1 MTAINDAT
9 PADRP
14 ADQPSQPEGGPK
26 PAPIPVP
33 NEMPARTAAE
43 PTSSQAGE
51 AIRADN
57 GERITLKKLLAA
69 MPVMQASD
77 LHIKPLIPPTYRIG
91 GHLRPVQTPALTP
104 HQADA
109 FVRPLM
115 TDEQNE
121 RFERDG
127 HIDFAWF
134 LEAGPH
140 KGERFRCNFFKAGQH
155 SGAAIRRVNAKI
167 PDYDSLNLPPIYS
180 KIVEKNTQGLVLVVG
195 VTGSGKSSTL
205 AAMVDHINRI
215 RGVNIITIEDPV
227 EYRFTQDKSII
238 SQREIGIDVA
248 DFPTALRS
256 VVRQDPDVILIGE
269 MRDHDTILAAIQ
281 AAETGHL
288 VFGTLH
294 TSDAMGAFGRM
305 LEFFPEK
312 ERGFVR
318 NALSGCLI
326 AICAQRLIPAV
337 EDFKAKI
344 VPATE
349 VLLNNAVVRDKIR
362 EGEDGDLPAIINTS
376 EGEGMHSFTRSF
388 ADLVKKEWVDLPT
401 ARLYAPNKE
410 ALNASVKGLEVK
422 AQTLVS
428 RIKGAR

>member
-1 MTAINDAT
+1 MTAINDAI
-9 PADRP
+9 PANDSP
-14 ADQPSQPEGGPK
+14 TTQPTAE
-26 PAPIPVP
+26 PVP
-33 NEMPARTAAE
+33 AAPVATPGPVAAGPTE
-43 PTSSQAGE
+43 PGE
-51 AIRADN
+51 AIRAEN

-91 GHLRPVQTPALTP
+91 GHLRPVSAPPLTNE
-104 HQADA
+104 QSDA

-115 TDEQNE
+115 SDEQNE

-134 LEAGPH
+134 LESGPH

-167 PDYDSLNLPPIYS
+167 PDYESLNLPPIYS
-180 KIVEKNTQGLVLVVG
+180 KIVENNSQGLVLVVG

-205 AAMVDHINRI
+205 AAMVDHINHI

-238 SQREIGIDVA
+238 SQREIGIDVP

-294 TSDAMGAFGRM
+294 TSTRWARSGACSSSSPRRSA
-305 LEFFPEK
+305 PSSAA
-312 ERGFVR
+312 RCR
-318 NALSGCLI
+318 AASSRSARSGS
-326 AICAQRLIPAV
+326 IPAV

-349 VLLNNAVVRDKIR
+349 VLLNNATVRDKIR

-376 EGEGMHSFTRSF
+376 EGEGMHAFTRSF

-410 ALNASVKGLEVK
+410 ALDASVKGLEVK

-428 RIKGAR
+428 RIKGPR

>member
-1 MTAINDAT
+1 
-9 PADRP
+9 
-14 ADQPSQPEGGPK
+14 
-26 PAPIPVP
+26 
-33 NEMPARTAAE
+33 
-43 PTSSQAGE
+43 
-51 AIRADN
+51 
-57 GERITLKKLLAA
+57 
-69 MPVMQASD
+69 
-77 LHIKPLIPPTYRIG
+77 
-91 GHLRPVQTPALTP
+91 
-104 HQADA
+104 
-109 FVRPLM
+109 
-115 TDEQNE
+115 
-121 RFERDG
+121 
-127 HIDFAWF
+127 
-134 LEAGPH
+134 
-140 KGERFRCNFFKAGQH
+140 
-155 SGAAIRRVNAKI
+155 
-167 PDYDSLNLPPIYS
+167 
-180 KIVEKNTQGLVLVVG
+180 
-195 VTGSGKSSTL
+195 
-205 AAMVDHINRI
+205 MVDHINKI

-238 SQREIGIDVA
+238 SQREIGIDVP

-294 TSDAMGAFGRM
+294 TSDTMGAFGRM

-318 NALSGCLI
+318 NALSGCLV

-337 EDFKAKI
+337 DDFKAKI

-410 ALNASVKGLEVK
+410 ALDASVKGLEVK

-428 RIKGAR
+428 RIKGPR

>member
-1 MTAINDAT
+1 MTAIHDAIPAETPASGTPEPVDPVPIAT
-9 PADRP
+9 P
-14 ADQPSQPEGGPK
+14 
-26 PAPIPVP
+26 V
-33 NEMPARTAAE
+33 E
-43 PTSSQAGE
+43 PHISDS
-51 AIRADN
+51 IRAEN
-57 GERITLKKLLAA
+57 GERLTLKKLLAA

-77 LHIKPLIPPTYRIG
+77 LHIKPAIPPTYRIG
-91 GHLRPVQTPALTP
+91 GHLRPVSAPPLSAE
-104 HQADA
+104 QADV
-109 FVRPLM
+109 FLRPLM
-115 TDEQNE
+115 NESQNAQ
-121 RFERDG
+121 FERDG

-134 LEAGPH
+134 LDFGPH

-167 PDYDSLNLPPIYS
+167 PDYDSLHLPPIYS
-180 KIVEKNTQGLVLVVG
+180 KIVEQHTQGLVLVVG

-205 AAMVDHINRI
+205 AAMVDHINHI

-238 SQREIGIDVA
+238 SQREIGIDVPN
-248 DFPTALRS
+248 FPTALRS

-294 TSDAMGAFGRM
+294 TSDTMGAFGRM

-318 NALSGCLI
+318 SALANCLI
-326 AICAQRLIPAV
+326 AICAQRLVPAV
-337 EDFKAKI
+337 PDFEVKI

-349 VLLNNAVVRDKIR
+349 VLLNNAVVREKIR
-362 EGEDGDLPAIINTS
+362 DGEDGDLPAIINTS
-376 EGEGMHSFTRSF
+376 AGEGMHSFTQSF
-388 ADLVKKEWVDLPT
+388 SELVKKEWIDLPT

-428 RIKGAR
+428 RIKGPR